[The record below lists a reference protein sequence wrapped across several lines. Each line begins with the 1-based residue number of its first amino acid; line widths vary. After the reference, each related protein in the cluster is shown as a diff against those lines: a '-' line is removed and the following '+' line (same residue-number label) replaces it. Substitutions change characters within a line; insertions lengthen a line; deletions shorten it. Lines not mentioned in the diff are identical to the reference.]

1 MIAPPRLPRGFTLI
15 EVMIAVSITAVI
27 GAMALG
33 AFQRANAARV
43 AVEQQDER
51 VAGAR
56 ATLGRMA
63 RELEGAFLSDHFDR
77 VRFRDRPT
85 VFKGRDG
92 GDRDSILFAT
102 MAHTRSLRDAKE
114 SDASVVEY
122 AVDGDPDEPGAYA
135 LFRREKVRID
145 DEPDRGG
152 TKAVLLRHLTGF
164 DVTYWDWQKEEWARD
179 WSTAPG
185 DRPLLPTRVR
195 MKLTLRM
202 PDGTNRS
209 FETQARIAIVRPL
222 DF

>member
-1 MIAPPRLPRGFTLI
+1 VIRRPPRGFTLV
-15 EVMIAVSITAVI
+15 EVMIAMAITAVI

-33 AFQRANAARV
+33 AFQRSHAARV
-43 AVEQQDER
+43 AVEEQDER
-51 VAGAR
+51 VSGAR
-56 ATLGRMA
+56 AALGRMA
-63 RELEGAFLSDHFDR
+63 REVTSAFVSEHYDR
-77 VRFRDRPT
+77 LRYRDRPT

-92 GDRDSILFAT
+92 GERDSLLFTT
-102 MAHTRSLRDAKE
+102 MAHTRGIRDVRE
-114 SDASVVEY
+114 SDQSVIEY
-122 AVDGDPDEPGAYA
+122 YVDPDPEAPGENA

-152 TKAVLLRHLTGF
+152 TKAVLLRHVTGF

-202 PDGTNRS
+202 PDGKDRS

>member
-1 MIAPPRLPRGFTLI
+1 MDARRQRGFTLI

-33 AFQRANAARV
+33 AFQRAHAARV

-56 ATLGRMA
+56 AALGRIS

-92 GDRDSILFAT
+92 GDRDTLLFAT
-102 MAHTRSLRDAKE
+102 MAHTRALRDAKE

-122 AVDGDPDEPGAYA
+122 SVDADPDLPGAYA

-152 TKAVLLRHLTGF
+152 TRTLLLRNVTAF
-164 DVTYWDWQKEEWARD
+164 DVTYWDWQKQEWVRD
-179 WSTAPG
+179 WATAPG
-185 DRPLLPTRVR
+185 DRLLLPTRVR
-195 MKLTLRM
+195 VKLVMRM
-202 PDGTNRS
+202 PDGKERP
-209 FETQARIAIVRPL
+209 FETQARVAIIRPL